1 MTIRSETRFAD
12 EANCHPRFL
21 RRSRVSKSRKKK
33 GGGGREIGIEAIYLG
48 IGLAVAD
55 SRGNDRG
62 GGGGT
67 LINEVVN
74 NGNVSTENSAGSVSR
89 RREGEV
95 I

>member
-1 MTIRSETRFAD
+1 MPPAIPSKPSFEKSK
-12 EANCHPRFL
+12 EEG
-21 RRSRVSKSRKKK
+21 RR
-33 GGGGREIGIEAIYLG
+33 REIGIEAIYLG

-62 GGGGT
+62 GDGGT